1 MLLAGETEHVF
12 GSIQSEHL
20 YLTFVTSLYTL
31 PKEKKKMGRGLKVF
45 YLVFWFIFFT
55 FTASFSAQ
63 QEDVSEILKDSNL
76 SVVTLMMYDSGKKLL
91 SEGKG
96 VIIAPNGLVLT
107 NYHLISQAH
116 SAKAHLATG
125 RISKRV
131 EWEDVF
137 YPGFETA
144 AAAAAKKKKPKGRV
158 VDVEG
163 IVSVDK
169 KLDLALIKIKGR
181 GLPTA
186 TLSSSD
192 NFEIGNKTHIVVE
205 QEALSEGSVTNQSDL
220 SSTKKLAQMSL
231 YLASSMS
238 GSPVFSSQGEV
249 VGIASYIAENAN
261 IIIPATYA
269 SSLDQEG
276 KPASLSQ
283 YSHEDFFK
291 VAEGLYLKGI
301 AHSLLDNYTQALNLM
316 EESVQMDPNYP
327 DAQSQ
332 LGFLYSRL
340 NQYENAV
347 GAYTNALN
355 MDPNNYRSAFG
366 LGIAHIRLNQFQ
378 QAISPLTQCTKIN
391 PSFPDAFFNLGQAY
405 ERLEQ
410 LENAAQAYEQFNKI
424 NPGPAWTGLNQVGAI
439 YAKLGQY
446 EKAIVA
452 FQEVLK
458 ERPGDIK
465 ANYNIAYAYD
475 NAGQYNEAASY
486 YRKLIDLNPE
496 DAKAYYS
503 LLFRLFDKAGDM
515 DQAIDA
521 GKEIVKL
528 NPEDSQ
534 SHYNLGIIYM
544 KKKDFPNALEAFNQA
559 LFLNP
564 DFDQVYYNIGLLNFQ
579 QKKYL
584 DAVQAFSKFT
594 EFKPQNA
601 DAFHNIGISYLQL
614 KKYEQAL
621 EPLQKAIELRQDY
634 DYAHYH
640 LGICYF
646 ALKDRFSANEE
657 HKILKDLNP
666 DLAAKLW
673 NIINK

>member
-1 MLLAGETEHVF
+1 
-12 GSIQSEHL
+12 
-20 YLTFVTSLYTL
+20 
-31 PKEKKKMGRGLKVF
+31 MGRGLKVY
-45 YLVFWFIFFT
+45 YLVICLIFIT
-55 FTASFSAQ
+55 FSGAFSTP
-63 QEDVSEILKDSNL
+63 QEDVVEILKDSNL
-76 SVVTLMMYDSGKKLL
+76 SVVTLMMYDSGKKLI

-96 VIIAPNGLVLT
+96 VIIAPEGLVLT

-116 SAKAHLATG
+116 SGKARLATG
-125 RISKRV
+125 RISKKV

-181 GLPTA
+181 GLSSA
-186 TLSSSD
+186 KLSSSD
-192 NFEIGNKTHIVVE
+192 QFEIGDKTHIVVD
-205 QEALSEGSVTNQSDL
+205 QEALSEGSITNRSDL

-231 YLASSMS
+231 YLASSMT
-238 GSPVFSSQGEV
+238 GSPVFSSNGEV

-269 SSLDQEG
+269 ASLEQG
-276 KPASLSQ
+276 SKPTSLSQ
-283 YSHEDFFK
+283 HSHEDFFK
-291 VAEGLYLKGI
+291 VGEGLYLKGI
-301 AHSLLDNYTQALNLM
+301 AHSLLDNFTQALNIM
-316 EESVQMDPNYP
+316 EESVQLDPNNP

-347 GAYTNALN
+347 SAYSNALN
-355 MDPNNYRSAFG
+355 MDPNNYMSAYG

-378 QAISPLTQCTKIN
+378 QAIAPLTQCTKIN
-391 PSFPDAFFNLGQAY
+391 PDFPDAFFNLGMAH

-410 LENAAQAYEQFNKI
+410 YENAAQAYEQFIKI

-439 YAKLGQY
+439 YAKLGQF

-458 ERPGDIK
+458 ERPDDIK

-475 NAGQYNEAASY
+475 NAGQYNEAAGY

-503 LLFRLFDKAGDM
+503 LLFRLFDKAGDL
-515 DQAIDA
+515 DQAVEA
-521 GKEIVKL
+521 GKEIVNL
-528 NPEDSQ
+528 NQEDSQ

-544 KKKDFPNALEAFNQA
+544 KKKDFANALSAFNQA

-564 DFDQVYYNIGLLNFQ
+564 NFDQVYYNIGLLNFQ
-579 QKKYL
+579 EKSYL
-584 DAVQAFSKFT
+584 DAIQAFSKFT

-601 DAFHNIGISYLQL
+601 DAYHNIGISYLQL
-614 KKYEQAL
+614 KKYEEAI
-621 EPLQKAIELRQDY
+621 EPLRKAIEIRQDY

-646 ALKDRFSANEE
+646 VLKDRFSANEE
-657 HKILKDLNP
+657 HNILKRLNP
-666 DLAAKLW
+666 DLAGKLW
-673 NIINK
+673 KIINK